1 MPLQILYEYEETP
14 MAAGADTIVVEPVGW
29 MGDLDMLLVGHSAWR
44 WKGWRGNI
52 SFYGE
57 MRSMFYLAI
66 INSAIF
72 LLGEMVAPSPI
83 SVTFPEGF
91 AAFLNERLG
100 PTSYAAAAAL
110 WVTLHLGQDDSAA
123 AEFWLMPCLG
133 QLGDSAT
140 VDKMMS
146 AYQGCVE

>member
-1 MPLQILYEYEETP
+1 
-14 MAAGADTIVVEPVGW
+14 
-29 MGDLDMLLVGHSAWR
+29 
-44 WKGWRGNI
+44 
-52 SFYGE
+52 
-57 MRSMFYLAI
+57 MFYLAI

-110 WVTLHLGQDDSAA
+110 WVTLHSGQDDSAA